1 MQLKGYSSSICNDI
15 QISGRDPNAKSTSK
29 IHNVFEDKVVVRI
42 AKAHGKTPAQV
53 LLRHQVQ
60 NGIIV
65 IPKSVKK
72 LRIKENFGVFDF
84 SLTDPEMKEL
94 DAQDKGTSAKSFN
107 ANFMDFDREV
117 ETLRDYPWGPN
128 SPDNY

>member
-1 MQLKGYSSSICNDI
+1 MDDK
-15 QISGRDPNAKSTSK
+15 SK

-53 LLRHQVQ
+53 LLRHQMQ

-72 LRIKENFGVFDF
+72 QRIEENFGVFDF
-84 SLTDPEMKEL
+84 ALTEKEMKEL
-94 DAQDKGTSAKSFN
+94 NAQDQGTAAKAFSAKVFPY
-107 ANFMDFDREV
+107 DRDI
-117 ETLRDYPWGPN
+117 ETLKDYPWGPD